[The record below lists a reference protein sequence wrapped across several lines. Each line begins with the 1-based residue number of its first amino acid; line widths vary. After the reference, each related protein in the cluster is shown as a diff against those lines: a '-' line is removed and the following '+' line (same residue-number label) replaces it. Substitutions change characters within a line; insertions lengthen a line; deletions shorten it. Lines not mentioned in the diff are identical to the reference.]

1 MIVPS
6 PKQNVKNH
14 KIISNTT
21 AHKNQTVNP
30 IQQMSQTKNVFI
42 SKTSIKQKQKVTQ
55 NKKEATTH
63 KQIKSLITT
72 MSITKQMKKYNTNFL
87 PSSIAKKNANL
98 FPKKSTNVKSNPNNV
113 IQKKTTTN
121 STKLPIKTNFHS
133 TLNSGNLANSSKLAR
148 MKMNLT
154 KGKKEPKPTSNKQD
168 MISKIKKSSN
178 ANIVNNQQMNNS
190 KQKQKG
196 IVTTTN
202 SIEKII
208 HSSSNKQTKQSE
220 YAKIF
225 GLLNNEIKEITD
237 LFKRTQ
243 SVDQQK
249 KLETEHNLR
258 NFTDI
263 CKEEVVID
271 SDIFEKELSQEANGE
286 KKVDVSQLEESKNKN
301 YNNTESILFSSYNS
315 EFYKNLIN
323 SYSKEEIIDV
333 VDNSIYSSNSSSNNN
348 KVIQIAQNNINEIQ
362 NNNNINDTN
371 NSEKTECQFGD
382 VVFNQREEIHNP
394 NNQNNQNTKNILD
407 DLEKTEKTC
416 NILEENKENDIKQV
430 PIQEIMRQLRGK
442 IDMN

>member
-1 MIVPS
+1 
-6 PKQNVKNH
+6 
-14 KIISNTT
+14 
-21 AHKNQTVNP
+21 
-30 IQQMSQTKNVFI
+30 
-42 SKTSIKQKQKVTQ
+42 
-55 NKKEATTH
+55 
-63 KQIKSLITT
+63 

-98 FPKKSTNVKSNPNNV
+98 FPKKTTNGKGISNNV
-113 IQKKTTTN
+113 IQKKTNTN
-121 STKLPIKTNFHS
+121 LTKIPIKTNFHS

-148 MKMNLT
+148 MKMNMT
-154 KGKKEPKPTSNKQD
+154 KGKKDSKPSSNKQD
-168 MISKIKKSSN
+168 IISKIKKSSN
-178 ANIVNNQQMNNS
+178 ANVVNNQQMNNS

-249 KLETEHNLR
+249 KLETENNLR
-258 NFTDI
+258 NFTDL

-394 NNQNNQNTKNILD
+394 NNNQSTKNILD

>member
-21 AHKNQTVNP
+21 NHKTQNVNANQP
-30 IQQMSQTKNVFI
+30 MSQTKNIFI
-42 SKTSIKQKQKVTQ
+42 SKTSMKQKQKLTN
-55 NKKEATTH
+55 NKKEVTTH

-72 MSITKQMKKYNTNFL
+72 MSISKQMKKYNTNFL

-98 FPKKSTNVKSNPNNV
+98 FPKKAINVKPTSNNV
-113 IQKKTTTN
+113 IQKKTN
-121 STKLPIKTNFHS
+121 SNNLSKIPIKTNFHS

-154 KGKKEPKPTSNKQD
+154 KGKKETKPIQD
-168 MISKIKKSSN
+168 DITKMKKSSN
-178 ANIVNNQQMNNS
+178 VNVVNNQQVNNS

-225 GLLNNEIKEITD
+225 GLLNNEIKEITE

-249 KLETEHNLR
+249 KLETEQNLR
-258 NFTDI
+258 NFTDV
-263 CKEEVVID
+263 CKEEIVID

-286 KKVDVSQLEESKNKN
+286 KNVDVSQLEESKNKN
-301 YNNTESILFSSYNS
+301 FNNTESILFSSYNS

-362 NNNNINDTN
+362 NNNNVNDTN

-382 VVFNQREEIHNP
+382 VVFNQREEVHNP
-394 NNQNNQNTKNILD
+394 NEINNQSSKNWLD

-416 NILEENKENDIKQV
+416 NILEENKESDIKQV
-430 PIQEIMRQLRGK
+430 PIQEIMRQLRGNV
-442 IDMN
+442 DMN